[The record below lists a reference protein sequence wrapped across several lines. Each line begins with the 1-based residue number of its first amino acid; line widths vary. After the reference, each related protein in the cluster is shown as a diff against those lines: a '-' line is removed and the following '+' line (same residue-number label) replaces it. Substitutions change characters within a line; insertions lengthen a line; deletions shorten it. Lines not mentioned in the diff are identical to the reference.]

1 MPSALALCAL
11 YLADSQSPR
20 FPEEEARRVQRAGV
34 HTGHHLP
41 ALLWVL
47 ITLVVEVQG
56 DLRIQANAK
65 IIVHDALLCV
75 ILSAKGESVQ

>member
-1 MPSALALCAL
+1 M
-11 YLADSQSPR
+11 
-20 FPEEEARRVQRAGV
+20 